1 MIKKLIHF
9 KSMEEVEEFIKIT
22 SSHTTVSIDV
32 KLGKYVVD
40 GKSYLGVLA
49 LGICKDLLVEITH
62 DDGTILNDLKK
73 FNLKDF

>member
-9 KSMEEVEEFIKIT
+9 HSMEDVEEFVRIT
-22 SSHTTVSIDV
+22 SSHKNVSVDV

-49 LGICKDLLVEITH
+49 LGICKNLLLEITN
-62 DDGTILNDLKK
+62 DDGTLLTELEK